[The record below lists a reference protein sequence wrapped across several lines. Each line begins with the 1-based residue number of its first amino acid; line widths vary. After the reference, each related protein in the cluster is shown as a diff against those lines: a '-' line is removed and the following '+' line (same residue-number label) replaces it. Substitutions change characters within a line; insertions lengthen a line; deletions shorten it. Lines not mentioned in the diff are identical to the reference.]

1 LPRDGL
7 AVLNA
12 DDPRFDA
19 LRERTQARVIPFAL
33 QRRARYLATSVR
45 WDENRLAFRL
55 NAKDRVYVR
64 LAGCHNVANTLAAL
78 AVALELGVP
87 LRTAVRALR
96 SFSGPPMR
104 LSPLRVGRLLVID
117 DAYNANPGSMSA
129 AIKTF
134 SLIRCP
140 GRRVLV
146 LGDMRELGDEAESLH
161 RAVGAQLSIG
171 GFDLVIGIGPL
182 TRHLLDEAL
191 ERGFDLPRLRHFA
204 STEEAERGVIELLR
218 ADDAILVKGSRALGL
233 ERVVAAIKSWAETG
247 TTVASVPEMLV
258 S

>member
-1 LPRDGL
+1 
-7 AVLNA
+7 VLNA

-19 LRERTQARVIPFAL
+19 LRERTQARVVSFAL

-45 WDENRLAFRL
+45 WDVNRLAFRL
-55 NAKDRVYVR
+55 NAKDRVCVK

-87 LRTAVRALR
+87 LRTATRALR
-96 SFSGPPMR
+96 AFSGPPMR
-104 LSPLRVGRLLVID
+104 LSPARIGKTLVID

-146 LGDMRELGDEAESLH
+146 LGDMRELGDDAESLH

-182 TRHLLDEAL
+182 ALHLLDEAH
-191 ERGFDLPRLRHFA
+191 ERGFETKGLRHFA
-204 STEEAERGVIELLR
+204 TTEEAERGVLELLN
-218 ADDAILVKGSRALGL
+218 ADDAVLVKGSRALGL
-233 ERVVAAIKSWAETG
+233 ERVVAAIKSWAETAAS
-247 TTVASVPEMLV
+247 VASVPEMLV